1 MYLLNILG
9 FYCFTCI
16 LTLKDDI
23 IVNKNNIK
31 FFGGDNMSNV
41 YDLAHRLAR
50 AIKDS
55 DEYKNYFDKKKIL
68 DSDKKNKQMVED
80 FKKKALTI
88 QMDKMAGK
96 DVKEELEKLNNLEQ
110 VLMLNPTISEFLQ
123 AELRFSQ
130 MVQDITKIIG
140 EAIDLEKDQ

>member
-1 MYLLNILG
+1 
-9 FYCFTCI
+9 
-16 LTLKDDI
+16 
-23 IVNKNNIK
+23 
-31 FFGGDNMSNV
+31 
-41 YDLAHRLAR
+41 
-50 AIKDS
+50 
-55 DEYKNYFDKKKIL
+55 
-68 DSDKKNKQMVED
+68 MVED